1 MLSRCSLIWLAYNRI
16 YTDKQNFYMVP
27 FYVGELNQIST
38 IFSFTVELDNVEMK
52 DESVDK

>member
-1 MLSRCSLIWLAYNRI
+1 MLNRCSLIWLAYNRI

>member
-1 MLSRCSLIWLAYNRI
+1 MLNRCSLIWLAINRI

-27 FYVGELNQIST
+27 FYVDELNQISK